1 MIGVCFDRIHSI
13 IFLPISGKWSRMELD
28 LDLDLISSRQGAV
41 EGFSQY
47 DNILIIWRDKNLPR
61 THGVTSYF
69 EEVKKVSEFTVSI
82 IFFYLGIGLYL
93 LLLEFQ
99 LWHCKFTPVNQLKR
113 KCQQTIKTKPIPRKG
128 TARMKCE

>member
-1 MIGVCFDRIHSI
+1 MNRIVKSI
-13 IFLPISGKWSRMELD
+13 WEE
-28 LDLDLISSRQGAV
+28 GAV

-93 LLLEFQ
+93 LY
-99 LWHCKFTPVNQLKR
+99 
-113 KCQQTIKTKPIPRKG
+113 
-128 TARMKCE
+128 

>member
-1 MIGVCFDRIHSI
+1 MNRIVKSI
-13 IFLPISGKWSRMELD
+13 WEE
-28 LDLDLISSRQGAV
+28 GAV

-69 EEVKKVSEFTVSI
+69 EEVKKVLEFTVSI

-93 LLLEFQ
+93 LY
-99 LWHCKFTPVNQLKR
+99 
-113 KCQQTIKTKPIPRKG
+113 
-128 TARMKCE
+128 

>member
-1 MIGVCFDRIHSI
+1 MNRIVKSI
-13 IFLPISGKWSRMELD
+13 WEE
-28 LDLDLISSRQGAV
+28 GAV

-47 DNILIIWRDKNLPR
+47 DNILIIWRDMNLPR

-99 LWHCKFTPVNQLKR
+99 LWHCKFTPVNQLTKNISR
-113 KCQQTIKTKPIPRKG
+113 QQRQSQLPGRERL
-128 TARMKCE
+128 A